1 MKNTDTP
8 GIVRRPDRAEGGITA
23 AEKIRL
29 DAHAELWIRRAL
41 RTEPIDRA
49 AITEAVIGL
58 YAAAKLPAPRII
70 IVPSP
75 LVMALAGGFAAAI
88 CHTRNA
94 SRKGAATDAATRD
107 ATAAAT
113 YAATAAATRDATRAA
128 TAAATDAATYDATY
142 AKIHEP
148 EYAWVARLAR
158 EIGGAPRSEERR
170 VGKECRSR
178 WSPYH

>member
-41 RTEPIDRA
+41 RTEPINRA

-70 IVPSP
+70 IVPWLSCTLP
-75 LVMALAGGFAAAI
+75 SKVLVCFASSMLSLS
-88 CHTRNA
+88 A
-94 SRKGAATDAATRD
+94 SRC
-107 ATAAAT
+107 TA
-113 YAATAAATRDATRAA
+113 
-128 TAAATDAATYDATY
+128 
-142 AKIHEP
+142 
-148 EYAWVARLAR
+148 LL
-158 EIGGAPRSEERR
+158 RSD
-170 VGKECRSR
+170 CSA
-178 WSPYH
+178 